1 MPLPKPAMVPLFE
14 PPPATLPEPTP
25 APLPEPAPALLLAP
39 EPAPLLTS
47 TPLPA
52 NDVTSRTVSPEEI
65 RPFPQVRAETS
76 TRKRRTQGRTV
87 ILTSTPEKTAG
98 ARKKKTPA
106 PTTAG
111 RPAKKGL
118 DVA

>member
-1 MPLPKPAMVPLFE
+1 
-14 PPPATLPEPTP
+14 
-25 APLPEPAPALLLAP
+25 
-39 EPAPLLTS
+39 
-47 TPLPA
+47 
-52 NDVTSRTVSPEEI
+52 VSPEEI

-87 ILTSTPEKTAG
+87 ILTSTPEKTAIETQAA

-111 RPAKKGL
+111 RPAK
-118 DVA
+118 